1 MALEVG
7 DAVDGTGLAGA
18 IAAGKKEAYGDTY
31 SVKDDAAGV
40 NAMAAAIID
49 YFVENAEV
57 TVTGVEPGEG
67 EATGTI
73 S

>member
-1 MALEVG
+1 
-7 DAVDGTGLAGA
+7 
-18 IAAGKKEAYGDTY
+18 
-31 SVKDDAAGV
+31 
-40 NAMAAAIID
+40 MAAAIID